1 MKYAVA
7 VLVLLASS
15 TQAFVP
21 VVPTLLRY
29 APKLDSSRIID
40 EDDFDAPADRAAA
53 VGNMVQAKM
62 PSVFG
67 VEVPSFLAKAFG
79 VRFGEGGA
87 VHDDDMQLMMDMDE
101 ECYLGKNGDL
111 EECADFDPPSSKP

>member
-1 MKYAVA
+1 MSAWIRTLFLRW
-7 VLVLLASS
+7 VLHISNVQRIRRLTNNDLTFLLPSS
-15 TQAFVP
+15 PIAI
-21 VVPTLLRY
+21 
-29 APKLDSSRIID
+29 S
-40 EDDFDAPADRAAA
+40 APADRAAS
-53 VGNMVQAKM
+53 VGNLVQAKK

-79 VRFGEGGA
+79 VKFGENGA

-111 EECADFDPPSSKP
+111 EECADFDP